1 MKMGI
6 FDLFKRKEKV
16 EQTVVSN
23 EKVGEDIK
31 KSAEPVKSKK
41 KSDKDI
47 ATQKGEPYIAILSM
61 DVDPNNIN
69 AGSFE
74 FDWNDK
80 FISNLSRAGY
90 QGKTDADL
98 VDQWFQTVCRNVV
111 LETYEQ
117 AEAIDNSMRFTQ
129 SRDIGDGRREHS

>member
-23 EKVGEDIK
+23 EKVGEDTK
-31 KSAEPVKSKK
+31 KSAEPIKSKK

>member
-1 MKMGI
+1 MGM
-6 FDLFKRKEKV
+6 FDLFKRNKKV
-16 EQTVVSN
+16 EPTAVSN

-80 FISNLSRAGY
+80 FIANLSRAGY

-98 VDQWFQTVCRNVV
+98 VDQWFQSVCRNVV

-117 AEAIDNSMRFTQ
+117 SEAIDNSMRFTQ

>member
-1 MKMGI
+1 MGI
-6 FDLFKRKEKV
+6 FNLFKRNEKV
-16 EQTVVSN
+16 KQTVVPN
-23 EKVGEDIK
+23 KKVGEDIK
-31 KSAEPVKSKK
+31 KSEEPPKSKK

-47 ATQKGEPYIAILSM
+47 ATEKGEPYIAILSM

>member
-1 MKMGI
+1 MGI

-16 EQTVVSN
+16 SKTAVSKEN
-23 EKVGEDIK
+23 VGEDIK
-31 KSAEPVKSKK
+31 KSAEPAKSKK
-41 KSDKDI
+41 KSAKDL
-47 ATQKGEPYIAILSM
+47 ATERGEPYIAILSM
-61 DVDPNNIN
+61 DVDPNDIN
-69 AGSFE
+69 SGAFE

-80 FISNLSRAGY
+80 FIANLSRAGY

-98 VDQWFQTVCRNVV
+98 VDQWFQAVCRNVV

-117 AEAIDNSMRFTQ
+117 AEAINNSMRFTQ

>member
-1 MKMGI
+1 MGI
-6 FDLFKRKEKV
+6 FDLFSKNKKV
-16 EQTVVSN
+16 EKSVVAN
-23 EKVGEDIK
+23 EKVREDIK
-31 KSAEPVKSKK
+31 KSAEPIKSKK
-41 KSDKDI
+41 KSDKDM

-61 DVDPNNIN
+61 QVDPENIN
-69 AGSFE
+69 SGVFE

-111 LETYEQ
+111 LETWEQEQ
-117 AEAIDNSMRFTQ
+117 AMNNDSRYMQ
-129 SRDIGDGRREHS
+129 SRDLGQGRREIG